1 MKNLFKNPLFLPLAA
16 LVVYSGTITPLAY
29 ESARRHVIDWAM
41 KQPESSHMIDIGYTA
56 EQRKELTRALNT
68 LPKLGE

>member
-1 MKNLFKNPLFLPLAA
+1 MKIYKNPLFLPLVA
-16 LVVYSGTITPLAY
+16 LVIYTSAITPLAY

-41 KQPESSHMIDIGYTA
+41 KQPESSHMIDVGYTA